1 MTSITTLQLSNNS
14 LSGQFP
20 PFLQNCTNLTLLD
33 LGENIFSGSLPV
45 WIGNFERL
53 RLLRLSHNKFS
64 GNIPTGITS
73 LKCLQYLDIS
83 DNNVSGSLPRNF
95 MDFTAMSQR
104 KQPGQYTR
112 AFCDYPRIVVYLGI
126 NLTENT
132 KGHQFNYDPSVMIIL
147 GHDEHRLVFELLD
160 G

>member
-1 MTSITTLQLSNNS
+1 
-14 LSGQFP
+14 
-20 PFLQNCTNLTLLD
+20 
-33 LGENIFSGSLPV
+33 
-45 WIGNFERL
+45 
-53 RLLRLSHNKFS
+53 
-64 GNIPTGITS
+64 
-73 LKCLQYLDIS
+73 
-83 DNNVSGSLPRNF
+83 

-147 GHDEHRLVFELLD
+147 MDMMSIDLSSNYLTGEVAYTHHVKFESLAKPLQWKCTQQD
-160 G
+160 WD